1 MPGLSLPTFPT
12 DPARVPEDMAQRFS
26 RIKYVITD
34 TDNTMVSHGQA
45 LAATDGTP
53 SVELA
58 QTLVDLRRAGVSV
71 IPCTGRNRAMVRED
85 AHMLGLGGWIGEMG
99 GILCL
104 REGATSD
111 WRYFTADMPYD
122 PGCGRTPH
130 DLIVRTGVVQRML
143 GRWYDC
149 LETYHDNNIG
159 FEYREVTVGLRGAV
173 LEDEAQAM
181 LDETGLPLYLADN
194 GFVSRITGDTILP
207 RRPDG
212 TLEDVHT
219 YHITPRGLD
228 KGSATARYI
237 ELMGWDP
244 AEVICCGDS
253 PADCA
258 MAPHAGTFLL
268 MRNGMGN
275 PKSQAAL
282 AGRGN
287 AFVSALDS
295 TDGFCQAMRTIL
307 AIKRQS

>member
-1 MPGLSLPTFPT
+1 M
-12 DPARVPEDMAQRFS
+12 
-26 RIKYVITD
+26 
-34 TDNTMVSHGQA
+34 
-45 LAATDGTP
+45 
-53 SVELA
+53 
-58 QTLVDLRRAGVSV
+58 
-71 IPCTGRNRAMVRED
+71 
-85 AHMLGLGGWIGEMG
+85 
-99 GILCL
+99 
-104 REGATSD
+104 
-111 WRYFTADMPYD
+111 
-122 PGCGRTPH
+122 
-130 DLIVRTGVVQRML
+130 
-143 GRWYDC
+143 
-149 LETYHDNNIG
+149 
-159 FEYREVTVGLRGAV
+159 GLRGAV

-268 MRNGMGN
+268 MRNGVGN